1 MLKWTCSKSPISP
14 QVSAGTTIEFAPED
28 RHRPETMTKSPPLS
42 PSQKEYD
49 HPYAIE
55 VDSPARPAD
64 NETMTK
70 SPTLSPTYKEDDHP
84 YAIEVDPPVTPTGYH
99 HGSPRARDNGV
110 GNIKIGGWET
120 TLCCGCFKHCVPNCC
135 MVTFCPCV
143 THAQI
148 TARLGMAS
156 YWCALATLFTLVL
169 LTGGTVHVILF
180 IWIWKARALTRE
192 RFQIPGGCCRDC
204 CASLFCPCC
213 TLAQIATHIKSY
225 QPGSCD
231 FGPPDT
237 LPPYSRT

>member
-1 MLKWTCSKSPISP
+1 MAKSKSPS
-14 QVSAGTTIEFAPED
+14 
-28 RHRPETMTKSPPLS
+28 LS
-42 PSQKEYD
+42 PTQNEDD
-49 HPYAIE
+49 HPYA
-55 VDSPARPAD
+55 VQVNRP
-64 NETMTK
+64 MTPPGTF
-70 SPTLSPTYKEDDHP
+70 SPTRKEDNHL
-84 YAIEVDPPVTPTGYH
+84 YAIEVDPPVTPTGNFH

-110 GNIKIGGWET
+110 GNIRMGGWET

-156 YWCALATLFTLVL
+156 YWCALATLFTLVV

>member
-1 MLKWTCSKSPISP
+1 
-14 QVSAGTTIEFAPED
+14 
-28 RHRPETMTKSPPLS
+28 MTKSLS
-42 PSQKEYD
+42 
-49 HPYAIE
+49 
-55 VDSPARPAD
+55 
-64 NETMTK
+64 
-70 SPTLSPTYKEDDHP
+70 LSPTYKEDDHP
-84 YAIEVDPPVTPTGYH
+84 YAIEVDSPVRPPGNH
-99 HGSPRARDNGV
+99 HGSPNARDNGV

-120 TLCCGCFKHCVPNCC
+120 TLCCGCSKHCVPNCC

-148 TARLGMAS
+148 SARLGMAP

-180 IWIWKARALTRE
+180 VWIWKARALTRE

-204 CASLFCPCC
+204 CVSLFCPCC